1 MDWLQ
6 HNLLTA
12 LIFLPMIGAIAVLF
26 VQSNA
31 AIRWTAFGVT
41 AGAFLLSL
49 LLLLTFDWHAGNI
62 QMIQTFNWIP
72 AFNVQYK
79 VGIDG

>member
-12 LIFLPMIGAIAVLF
+12 LIFLPMIGAVAVLF
-26 VQSNA
+26 VRSNG

-41 AGAFLLSL
+41 AATFLLSL
-49 LLLLTFDWHAGNI
+49 LLLLAFDWSPRSPRG
-62 QMIQTFNWIP
+62 MCS
-72 AFNVQYK
+72 
-79 VGIDG
+79 G